1 MRSQRE
7 LTRLIMDDI
16 KKRENMTEVEK
27 LQEEVNSLKVSLDY
41 MAKQIEELKNMIHK
55 GHSCKCDNCK
65 HYEEKPPYIPPT
77 QEEIER
83 AERKSWDEY
92 YEHKRMMREWAE
104 DDKRW

>member
-1 MRSQRE
+1 
-7 LTRLIMDDI
+7 MDDI

-27 LQEEVNSLKVSLDY
+27 LQEEVNSLKSSLDY
-41 MAKQIEELKNMIHK
+41 MAKQIEELKSMNRK

-65 HYEEKPPYIPPT
+65 HYEEKPPYVPPT

-92 YEHKRMMREWAE
+92 YERRRAEREAE
-104 DDKRW
+104 EMAKSW